1 MDGTTD
7 NGGDCVCIDDCN
19 LVRPI
24 YNDDEPKKQTIPT
37 YIWVIMG
44 CLGAGLLA
52 LFIGLTTAACFQATT
67 SAYHPRSIIDNPG
80 ESFALDQGK
89 NMFYVGLC
97 ILDYISYNSWIR
109 HLIWLPF
116 I

>member
-37 YIWVIMG
+37 YIWVIMA

-52 LFIGLTTAACFQATT
+52 LFIGLTVAACFQATT

-80 ESFALDQGK
+80 ESFALDQGT
-89 NMFYVGLC
+89 NQ
-97 ILDYISYNSWIR
+97 
-109 HLIWLPF
+109 LIGRAL
-116 I
+116 INA